1 MIRMILTYI
10 YSLILTYHIFE
21 RGLRSC
27 NVLYGLYC
35 LTPKLTKK
43 AVLFINERRR

>member
-10 YSLILTYHIFE
+10 ALFSYPIFE

-35 LTPKLTKK
+35 LAPKLTKN
-43 AVLFINERRR
+43 AVMFMNE